1 MNEKRKAV
9 TKRNKNQIENKNKEK
24 GKKQHECISN
34 ENICRDEPATQP
46 CQSCKNAEIEL
57 QGDCL

>member
-9 TKRNKNQIENKNKEK
+9 TKRNKNQIKNKNKEK
-24 GKKQHECISN
+24 EKNNMNAFPMKS
-34 ENICRDEPATQP
+34 ICRDEPATQP
-46 CQSCKNAEIEL
+46 CHSCKNAEIEL